1 MAVNGDAVRGVEP
14 AGNIRKQG
22 WGYMTQ
28 KGNKLFLHVYNK
40 PINNILRVEF
50 GRKTYVPG
58 GVFLLKDH
66 RRLKVE
72 DAGRNKKNNR
82 LFNIYLPEGMEVV
95 DPFVVEVELINNTGD
110 KDAYQQAKV

>member
-1 MAVNGDAVRGVEP
+1 M
-14 AGNIRKQG
+14 
-22 WGYMTQ
+22 
-28 KGNKLFLHVYNK
+28 
-40 PINNILRVEF
+40 
-50 GRKTYVPG
+50 
-58 GVFLLKDH
+58 KDH